1 MSMRNPGVETSRQF
15 YARVAGFTI
24 LFYIAVGLAS
34 VALSNQATN
43 VEGTNAI
50 LARISEHESAMRLTI
65 LLELLE
71 CFSALVL
78 AVTLYGITR
87 DVNHELAMM
96 ALVCRVCEGVLGA
109 LGMRHTLGLLWLA
122 KVKAGVG
129 GPAPSTADALG
140 NFLLMP
146 AQSAMIGAPFFAV
159 GSMIF
164 SYLLLRGRV
173 VPAPLAWLG
182 LLASVLLVA
191 GLPLQLA
198 GFFKGPM
205 TWYMWVPML
214 AFQIPLGLWL
224 LIKGVPTIERRQ
236 PA

>member
-1 MSMRNPGVETSRQF
+1 MTNLTVETSRQF
-15 YARVAGFTI
+15 YARLAGFTI
-24 LFYIAVGLAS
+24 LFYIAAGLTS
-34 VALSNQATN
+34 VVLYSQATSA
-43 VEGTNAI
+43 EGTNET
-50 LARISEHESAMRLTI
+50 LVRISEHASAVRVTI

-71 CFSALVL
+71 SFSALVL

-87 DVNHELAMM
+87 FVNHELAML
-96 ALVCRVCEGVLGA
+96 ALACRVCEGVLGA
-109 LGMRHTLGLLWLA
+109 LGIRNTLGLLWLA
-122 KVKAGVG
+122 KTGAGAG
-129 GPAPSTADALG
+129 APVAADSLG
-140 NFLLMP
+140 AFLLMP

-164 SYLLLRGRV
+164 SYLLLRGRI

-182 LLASVLLVA
+182 VLASVLLVV

-198 GFFKGPM
+198 DFFKGPI
-205 TWYMWVPML
+205 TWYMWLPML

-224 LIKGVPTIERRQ
+224 LIKGVAMPARGQ

>member
-1 MSMRNPGVETSRQF
+1 MTNRMVETSRQF
-15 YARVAGFTI
+15 YARLAGFTI
-24 LFYIAVGLAS
+24 LFYMAVGFTS
-34 VALSNQATN
+34 VVLYSRATSA
-43 VEGTNAI
+43 EGTNAI
-50 LARISEHESAMRLTI
+50 LVRIAEHASAVRVTI
-65 LLELLE
+65 LLEMLE
-71 CFSALVL
+71 SFSALVL

-87 DVNHELAMM
+87 DENHELAML

-109 LGMRHTLGLLWLA
+109 LGIRHTLGLLWLA
-122 KVKAGVG
+122 KAGAGAG
-129 GPAPSTADALG
+129 GPVAADALG
-140 NFLLMP
+140 AFLLMP

-164 SYLLLRGRV
+164 SYLLLRGRI

-182 LLASVLLVA
+182 VLASVLLVV

-198 GFFKGPM
+198 DFFKGPM
-205 TWYMWVPML
+205 TWYMWLPML

-224 LIKGVPTIERRQ
+224 LTKGAATPTRRQ

>member
-1 MSMRNPGVETSRQF
+1 MTNLTVETSRQF
-15 YARVAGFTI
+15 YARLAGFTI
-24 LFYIAVGLAS
+24 LFYIAAGLTS
-34 VALSNQATN
+34 VVLFSQATSA
-43 VEGTNAI
+43 EGTNAI
-50 LARISEHESAMRLTI
+50 LVRISGHASAVRVTI

-71 CFSALVL
+71 SFSAVVL

-87 DVNHELAMM
+87 YVNHELAML
-96 ALVCRVCEGVLGA
+96 ALACRVCEGVLGA
-109 LGMRHTLGLLWLA
+109 LGIRNTLGLLWLA
-122 KVKAGVG
+122 KAGAG
-129 GPAPSTADALG
+129 AGAPVAADSLG
-140 NFLLMP
+140 AFLLMP

-164 SYLLLRGRV
+164 SYLLLRGRI

-182 LLASVLLVA
+182 VLASVLLVV

-198 GFFKGPM
+198 DFFKGPM
-205 TWYMWVPML
+205 TWYMWLPML

-224 LIKGVPTIERRQ
+224 LIKGVAMPGRGQ